1 MSFVS
6 KNRPNLDDIR
16 SMPVG
21 EIAKLPAE
29 HLALLQEDADAAL
42 DAAKRTKE
50 WLEALPDTIVIPVL
64 GDVRR
69 EQVVKLIEDATLDDI
84 AFALLG
90 VEAEFS
96 AVGDRLHALR
106 KLYGIARQAG
116 ARGSECALDVAS
128 RDARCR

>member
-1 MSFVS
+1 MTSS
-6 KNRPNLDDIR
+6 
-16 SMPVG
+16 
-21 EIAKLPAE
+21 
-29 HLALLQEDADAAL
+29 AAL
-42 DAAKRTKE
+42 TEIRKRHFA
-50 WLEALPDTIVIPVL
+50 LEVLPDTIVIPVL

-69 EQVVKLIEDATLDDI
+69 EQVVKPIEDATLDDI

-106 KLYGIARQAG
+106 KLYGIARKAG

-128 RDARCR
+128 RDARGR

>member
-1 MSFVS
+1 MT
-6 KNRPNLDDIR
+6 R
-16 SMPVG
+16 S
-21 EIAKLPAE
+21 
-29 HLALLQEDADAAL
+29 AAL
-42 DAAKRTKE
+42 TEIRKRHYA
-50 WLEALPDTIVIPVL
+50 LEALPDTIVIPVL
-64 GDVRR
+64 SEIRR

-128 RDARCR
+128 RDARGR

>member
-1 MSFVS
+1 MISS
-6 KNRPNLDDIR
+6 
-16 SMPVG
+16 
-21 EIAKLPAE
+21 
-29 HLALLQEDADAAL
+29 AAL
-42 DAAKRTKE
+42 TEIRKRDFA
-50 WLEALPDTIVIPVL
+50 LEALPDTIVIPVL

-90 VEAEFS
+90 VEVEFS

-106 KLYGIARQAG
+106 KLYCLARQAG

-128 RDARCR
+128 RDARGR